1 MKKTYKQLTDTLEQV
16 TVENDNGQ
24 QLTFLNG
31 VLQVP
36 GDERFII
43 ARGPLNGSIML
54 IISDYA
60 YYHVNEKAIEE
71 YIARFDG
78 AIRREGMILTF
89 DTEQD
94 RVAFLLAWN

>member
-1 MKKTYKQLTDTLEQV
+1 MKKTYYQIDKGLEQV
-16 TVENDNGQ
+16 TVDFEDGH
-24 QLTFLNG
+24 QLKFLNG
-31 VLQVP
+31 VLQM
-36 GDERFII
+36 DTEKFII

-54 IISDYA
+54 IIADYA
-60 YYHVNEKAIEE
+60 FYHVNERAIEE

-89 DTEQD
+89 DNEAD